1 MKSFK
6 SYLHIFLVVTTFSI
20 SYAQNNNS
28 FKPEEITEKQI
39 TTLDKD
45 LILDDFQKLE
55 LKEFILEKTTY
66 LKNVMDT
73 GIDNQEIR
81 FLIENN
87 NREIDFKLKEVL
99 STEQFD
105 KYLKLKR
112 ERAIN
117 PDQKKKKKKHLTKS
131 SNQMHI

>member
-6 SYLHIFLVVTTFSI
+6 SYLHIFLVVATFSI
-20 SYAQNNNS
+20 SHAQNINS

-66 LKNVMDT
+66 LKNAMDA

-99 STEQFD
+99 LTEQFD

-117 PDQKKKKKKHLTKS
+117 PDQKKKKKRKTF
-131 SNQMHI
+131 N

>member
-6 SYLHIFLVVTTFSI
+6 SYLHIFLVVTTYSI

-28 FKPEEITEKQI
+28 SKPEEITEKQI

-66 LKNVMDT
+66 LKNAMDT

-117 PDQKKKKKKHLTKS
+117 PDQKKKRK
-131 SNQMHI
+131 NI

>member
-20 SYAQNNNS
+20 SYAQYNNS

-117 PDQKKKKKKHLTKS
+117 PDQKKRKRK
-131 SNQMHI
+131 NI

>member
-99 STEQFD
+99 SSEQFD

-112 ERAIN
+112 ENAIN
-117 PDQKKKKKKHLTKS
+117 SDQKKKKKRETSK
-131 SNQMHI
+131 